1 VKNPMV
7 TMSEMRVEV
16 KWCLEEGLLKASQ
29 LGFSDELFMSQVADH
44 KNLNFVGR
52 FKQYFHLV
60 SKSPATHCFPSSHLF
75 FPFSLFS

>member
-1 VKNPMV
+1 MV
-7 TMSEMRVEV
+7 TMSEMRVEA

-60 SKSPATHCFPSSHLF
+60 Y
-75 FPFSLFS
+75 